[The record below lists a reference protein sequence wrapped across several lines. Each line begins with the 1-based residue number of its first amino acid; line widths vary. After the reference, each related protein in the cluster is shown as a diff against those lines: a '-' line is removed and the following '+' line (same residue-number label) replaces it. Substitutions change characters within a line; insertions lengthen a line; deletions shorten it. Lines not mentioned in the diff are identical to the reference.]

1 MTPRSFL
8 GRLVT
13 LPLLIFGLLLIALPS
28 FVLGRE
34 FSQVWNE
41 MTSGQITHTP
51 YMQSG
56 NRHGQSELVR
66 SFPHAQSLYQTKL
79 WLRQFLPPLL
89 TRLRARPDSYEGQ
102 SHVAAATRT
111 SEHEEMQSPLVQSQS
126 GLAAQLAEL
135 RAAMDAQSVL
145 LRRILERPGVSG
157 MNES

>member
-13 LPLLIFGLLLIALPS
+13 LPLLLFGLLLIALPS

-41 MTSGQITHTP
+41 MTSGQFTNTP

-66 SFPHAQSLYQTKL
+66 SFTPRPLICTKPN
-79 WLRQFLPPLL
+79 QFLPPLL
-89 TRLRARPDSYEGQ
+89 TRLRARPHSFEGQ
-102 SHVAAATRT
+102 SHVATRT

-145 LRRILERPGVSG
+145 LRRILEREGVSG
-157 MNES
+157 MGES